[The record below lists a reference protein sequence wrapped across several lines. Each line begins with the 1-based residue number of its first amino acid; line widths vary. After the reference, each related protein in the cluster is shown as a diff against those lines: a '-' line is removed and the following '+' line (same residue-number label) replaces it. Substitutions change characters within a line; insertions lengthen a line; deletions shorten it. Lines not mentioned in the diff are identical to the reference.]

1 VSEQSATRRELESS
15 IRALV
20 PSRDALSNHEGGE
33 KSTLASV
40 GLGAVITGYLWG
52 RLRGRQV
59 RKRKLS

>member
-1 VSEQSATRRELESS
+1 MSDLSATRRELEAS

-20 PSRDALSNHEGGE
+20 PSRSALPSLEDGE

-59 RKRKLS
+59 RKRKRS